1 MLSKNPTAMQLLID
15 LREPKTL
22 VQNIISLNE
31 AAKNKVTIIQKN
43 LDIGD
48 YVFYD
53 EINDKPLLIIERK
66 SLSDLESSIKDGR
79 YKEQSFRLNEA
90 PTHNHNIIYLL
101 EGAIINYKEVNFRST
116 LYSTLFSL
124 NYYKGFSVINTL
136 NQTETGTMLIA
147 FDSKIIRENKPGY
160 YNETSTSTSTAL
172 ATATENS
179 EETYIDTVKTSKKSH
194 INRENIFQLML
205 MQIPNISSV
214 SALALANEFKN
225 METLLKSLKDENAN
239 FENIKLASGRK
250 LNKNIIGSLKS
261 FLV

>member
-1 MLSKNPTAMQLLID
+1 MHLLID
-15 LREPKTL
+15 LREPKAL
-22 VQNIISLNE
+22 VQNIIVLNE
-31 AAKNKVTIIQKN
+31 AANNKVIIIQKN

-53 EINDKPLLIIERK
+53 EINEQPLLIIERK

-101 EGAIINYKEVNFRST
+101 EGAIINYKEVSFRST

-136 NQTETGTMLIA
+136 NQIETASMLVA
-147 FDSKIIRENKPGY
+147 FASKITRENKPGF
-160 YNETSTSTSTAL
+160 YNVSASANSTTQNSDEAYIET
-172 ATATENS
+172 
-179 EETYIDTVKTSKKSH
+179 IKTSKKAH

-205 MQIPNISSV
+205 MQIPGISSV
-214 SALALANEFKN
+214 SALALSNEFKN
-225 METLLKSLKDENAN
+225 METLLQSLKDENTKT

-250 LNKNIIGSLKS
+250 LNKNILGSLKNY
-261 FLV
+261 LI